1 MRDTG
6 VVRKLDE
13 LGRVTLPIELRKTM
27 GLEEKDPLHIYVKDN
42 QIILVK
48 DEPSDIF
55 TGETEELITFH
66 GKKVSRKSILE
77 LAKMAELLP
86 EE

>member
-1 MRDTG
+1 MKDTG

-27 GLEEKDPLHIYVKDN
+27 GLEEKDPLHIYVQDN

-48 DEPSDIF
+48 DEPADIF

-66 GKKVSRKSILE
+66 GKKISKNSIRE
-77 LAKMAELLP
+77 LAKMAELIP
-86 EE
+86 EA

>member
-1 MRDTG
+1 MKDTG

-27 GLEEKDPLHIYVKDN
+27 GLEEKDPLHIYVQDN

-48 DEPSDIF
+48 EEPADIF
-55 TGETEELITFH
+55 TGETEDLITYH
-66 GKKVSRKSILE
+66 GKKISRKSILE
-77 LAKMAELLP
+77 LARIADFLP